1 MQLGIKNNMELNI
14 EEKKFYQLIKMAVS
28 EVVEENLKRLKLGLI
43 PPASERDMEETKG
56 VFGKPE
62 KYKDYEFIKQK
73 L

>member
-1 MQLGIKNNMELNI
+1 MELNI

-28 EVVEENLKRLKLGLI
+28 EAVEENLKRLKLGLI
-43 PPASERDMEETKG
+43 PPIGEKEMEEIKG
-56 VFGKPE
+56 VFGKPK

>member
-43 PPASERDMEETKG
+43 PPASERDMEEIKE